1 MVSNREI
8 RQLFDTIKELGD
20 IVKRQNA
27 KLDSLSVE
35 LENACKEVAEVK
47 TELQTVRHKLD
58 RQPQSTEKENIHR
71 GPVPKQL
78 KVCAN
83 FCSSTVAIGVSFEAS
98 ILVWEV
104 FQACGT
110 VFHSLVP
117 LKEASVLFVGGER
130 GLVVRAL
137 GLQAGGHGFKS
148 SFLPLDGF
156 VFGGPELNSCTLC
169 K

>member
-58 RQPQSTEKENIHR
+58 RQPQSTEKENILR

-78 KVCAN
+78 KGDVHLLHN
-83 FCSSTVAIGVSFEAS
+83 KQ
-98 ILVWEV
+98 EV
-104 FQACGT
+104 
-110 VFHSLVP
+110 
-117 LKEASVLFVGGER
+117 
-130 GLVVRAL
+130 
-137 GLQAGGHGFKS
+137 
-148 SFLPLDGF
+148 
-156 VFGGPELNSCTLC
+156 EL
-169 K
+169 

>member
-58 RQPQSTEKENIHR
+58 CETQSTEKENIHR

-98 ILVWEV
+98 MLAIKSLIGCFDSYAASLLHQVMRSNVYVLLYVAPWCFV
-104 FQACGT
+104 IGAFWPSVIGT
-110 VFHSLVP
+110 F
-117 LKEASVLFVGGER
+117 
-130 GLVVRAL
+130 
-137 GLQAGGHGFKS
+137 
-148 SFLPLDGF
+148 
-156 VFGGPELNSCTLC
+156 
-169 K
+169 

>member
-58 RQPQSTEKENIHR
+58 RQPQSRRRI
-71 GPVPKQL
+71 
-78 KVCAN
+78 
-83 FCSSTVAIGVSFEAS
+83 STVG
-98 ILVWEV
+98 
-104 FQACGT
+104 
-110 VFHSLVP
+110 
-117 LKEASVLFVGGER
+117 LF
-130 GLVVRAL
+130 
-137 GLQAGGHGFKS
+137 
-148 SFLPLDGF
+148 
-156 VFGGPELNSCTLC
+156 
-169 K
+169 

>member
-58 RQPQSTEKENIHR
+58 RETQSTENENIHR

-83 FCSSTVAIGVSFEAS
+83 FCFSTVAIGVSFEAS
-98 ILVWEV
+98 MLAIK
-104 FQACGT
+104 
-110 VFHSLVP
+110 SLIGCFDSYA
-117 LKEASVLFVGGER
+117 ASLLHQVMRLNVYVL
-130 GLVVRAL
+130 LIM
-137 GLQAGGHGFKS
+137 
-148 SFLPLDGF
+148 
-156 VFGGPELNSCTLC
+156 
-169 K
+169 

>member
-1 MVSNREI
+1 M
-8 RQLFDTIKELGD
+8 FDTIKELGD

-83 FCSSTVAIGVSFEAS
+83 FFSSTVAIGFDSGMGGVLSLWDSIPFFSSFERS
-98 ILVWEV
+98 V
-104 FQACGT
+104 Q
-110 VFHSLVP
+110 VP
-117 LKEASVLFVGGER
+117 
-130 GLVVRAL
+130 
-137 GLQAGGHGFKS
+137 
-148 SFLPLDGF
+148 
-156 VFGGPELNSCTLC
+156 
-169 K
+169 

>member
-58 RQPQSTEKENIHR
+58 RQPQSTEKENIYR
-71 GPVPKQL
+71 EPVPKQL

-83 FCSSTVAIGVSFEAS
+83 FFFQHCSNRLRFWYGRCFK
-98 ILVWEV
+98 LVG
-104 FQACGT
+104 QHC
-110 VFHSLVP
+110 L
-117 LKEASVLFVGGER
+117 L
-130 GLVVRAL
+130 
-137 GLQAGGHGFKS
+137 
-148 SFLPLDGF
+148 
-156 VFGGPELNSCTLC
+156 
-169 K
+169 

>member
-8 RQLFDTIKELGD
+8 RQFFDTIKQLGD

-27 KLDSLSVE
+27 KLDSFSEE

-83 FCSSTVAIGVSFEAS
+83 FCSSTVAIGVSF
-98 ILVWEV
+98 
-104 FQACGT
+104 
-110 VFHSLVP
+110 
-117 LKEASVLFVGGER
+117 
-130 GLVVRAL
+130 
-137 GLQAGGHGFKS
+137 
-148 SFLPLDGF
+148 
-156 VFGGPELNSCTLC
+156 
-169 K
+169 